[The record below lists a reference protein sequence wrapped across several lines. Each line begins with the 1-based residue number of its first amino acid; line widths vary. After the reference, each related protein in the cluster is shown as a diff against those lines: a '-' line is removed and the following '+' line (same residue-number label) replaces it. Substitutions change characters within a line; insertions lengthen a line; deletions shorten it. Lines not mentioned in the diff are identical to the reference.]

1 MHFQGR
7 LREGKMLS
15 LHFFT
20 KGFNIF
26 HYRSLEY
33 EIREMHS
40 LGKGMVIFEFPRHG
54 SFMILC
60 VLSSKYFPAIILG
73 TMQGTSEMTFSH
85 GVGF

>member
-15 LHFFT
+15 LQFFA
-20 KGFNIF
+20 KGFNMF
-26 HYRSLEY
+26 HYRILEF

-40 LGKGMVIFEFPRHG
+40 LGKGMVIFEFPSYG

-60 VLSSKYFPAIILG
+60 VLSGKYLPAMILG
-73 TMQGTSEMTFSH
+73 TM
-85 GVGF
+85 